1 MILEYEMYYKD
12 EKGQRIQNLYKFN
25 VLITTFEV
33 IISDCLEL
41 KEIHW
46 RCCIIDEAHRL
57 KNRVSIQLT
66 DNISFM
72 SFIFTISENGVL
84 SV

>member
-12 EKGQRIQNLYKFN
+12 DKGNRIPNVFKFN

-41 KEIHW
+41 KEIQW

-57 KNRVSIQLT
+57 KNRVSGSHSYSIV
-66 DNISFM
+66 DGM
-72 SFIFTISENGVL
+72 CV
-84 SV
+84 